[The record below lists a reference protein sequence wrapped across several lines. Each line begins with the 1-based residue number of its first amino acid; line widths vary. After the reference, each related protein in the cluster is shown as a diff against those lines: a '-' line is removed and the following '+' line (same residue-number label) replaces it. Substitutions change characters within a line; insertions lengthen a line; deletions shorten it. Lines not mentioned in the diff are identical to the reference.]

1 MKNLFLYALAVLT
14 LVIGFFLTW
23 LATLGFIIPTV
34 FLRYIFNNNW
44 DVLAFYWAF
53 SSGLLALGY
62 ALLFFNDEYNKTRAT
77 YNYVYRIAKAN
88 LVYTLLTNFAGIGVI
103 LTGAYSISFA
113 YNYPLG
119 YAVVWLCVFFCF
131 YFIVNTTKKPP
142 LKKKLK

>member
-1 MKNLFLYALAVLT
+1 MNKLTLYAIAILT
-14 LVIGFFLTW
+14 LVVGFFLTW
-23 LATLGFIIPTV
+23 LATLSFILPTV
-34 FLRYIFNNNW
+34 FLKYIFKNNW

-53 SSGLLALGY
+53 SSGLLAFGY
-62 ALLFFNDEYNKTRAT
+62 ALLFFNDDYNRTRLT
-77 YNYVYRIAKAN
+77 YSYVVKIAKAN

-119 YAVVWLCVFFCF
+119 YAFVWLCVIFCF

-142 LKKKLK
+142 LKKKIK